1 MLARIK
7 GCVLYALAAVVAV
20 LAVALNVLRARN
32 ARLDAE
38 LERRER
44 SRLQAIADGLKARAA
59 RANQAAVASKRER
72 EEAEKSIQQG
82 RRDYFEREE

>member
-7 GCVLYALAAVVAV
+7 GWALYALAGVVVV
-20 LAVALNVLRARN
+20 LAVAVNVLRAKN

-38 LERRER
+38 MARRER

-59 RANQAAVASKRER
+59 KANQAAAVSKRER
-72 EEAEKSIQQG
+72 EEAEEAIREG
-82 RRDYFEREE
+82 RRDYFEK

>member
-1 MLARIK
+1 MQRIK
-7 GCVLYALAAVVAV
+7 AWALYALAGVVVALV
-20 LAVALNVLRARN
+20 FALNVLRARN

-44 SRLQAIADGLKARAA
+44 SRLQAIADGLKERAA
-59 RANQAAVASKRER
+59 RANQAAAVSKRER

-82 RRDYFEREE
+82 RRDYFEREK

>member
-7 GCVLYALAAVVAV
+7 SWALYALAGVVVA
-20 LAVALNVLRARN
+20 LAVAVNVLRARN
-32 ARLDAE
+32 TRLDAE
-38 LERRER
+38 LARRER

>member
-7 GCVLYALAAVVAV
+7 SWALYALAGGVVA
-20 LAVALNVLRARN
+20 LAVAVNVLRARN

-44 SRLQAIADGLKARAA
+44 SRLQAIADGLKARAE
-59 RANQAAVASKRER
+59 RANQAAAKSKQER
-72 EEAEKSIQQG
+72 AEAEQAIREG
-82 RRDYFEREE
+82 RRDWFEK

>member
-1 MLARIK
+1 MQRIK
-7 GCVLYALAAVVAV
+7 SWALYALAGVVVA
-20 LAVALNVLRARN
+20 LAVAVNVLRARN

-44 SRLQAIADGLKARAA
+44 SRLQAIADGLKERAA

-72 EEAEKSIQQG
+72 EEAEKAIREG
-82 RRDYFEREE
+82 RRDYFEK

>member
-7 GCVLYALAAVVAV
+7 SWALYALAGVVVV
-20 LAVALNVLRARN
+20 LAVAVNVLRARN

-38 LERRER
+38 MARRER

-59 RANQAAVASKRER
+59 KANQAAAVSKRER
-72 EEAEKSIQQG
+72 EEAEQAIREGK
-82 RRDYFEREE
+82 RDFFEK

>member
-7 GCVLYALAAVVAV
+7 GWALYALAAVVVA
-20 LAVALNVLRARN
+20 LAVAVNVLRARN

-38 LERRER
+38 MARRER
-44 SRLQAIADGLKARAA
+44 SRLQAIADGLKARAE

-72 EEAEKSIQQG
+72 ARVERDIDAGK
-82 RRDYFEREE
+82 RDYFEQDK

>member
-7 GCVLYALAAVVAV
+7 GWALYALAGVVVA

-44 SRLQAIADGLKARAA
+44 SRLQAIADGLKAQAE
-59 RANQAAVASKRER
+59 RANQAAAASKRER
-72 EEAEKSIQQG
+72 EEAEKSIREG
-82 RRDYFEREE
+82 RRDYFEK

>member
-7 GCVLYALAAVVAV
+7 SWALYALAGVVVA
-20 LAVALNVLRARN
+20 LAVAVNVLRARN

-38 LERRER
+38 MERRER
-44 SRLQAIADGLKARAA
+44 SRLQAIADGLKERAA

-72 EEAEKSIQQG
+72 EEAEKAIREG
-82 RRDYFEREE
+82 RRDYFEK

>member
-1 MLARIK
+1 MQRIK
-7 GCVLYALAAVVAV
+7 SWALYALAAAV
-20 LAVALNVLRARN
+20 LALAVAVNVLRAKN
-32 ARLDAE
+32 ARLYAE

-44 SRLQAIADGLKARAA
+44 SRLQTIADGLKERAA

-82 RRDYFEREE
+82 RRDYFEREK